1 MKLETFA
8 IVVAVVASLGTAILA
23 AYSNHAQFQLI
34 GSQLDVIEARQ
45 KALQHDQDESD
56 FMQGLRLEQIEQK
69 GMMYGDWLDLTP
81 LMDGGYSVKRWEAR
95 PAPEPERQAEAAK

>member
-23 AYSNHAQFQLI
+23 AYSNHAQFQLL

-45 KALQHDQDESD
+45 KALQIDQDESD
-56 FMQGLRLEQIEQK
+56 WMQGLRLERIEQNAI
-69 GMMYGDWLDLTP
+69 MVDNWLDLTP

-95 PAPEPERQAEAAK
+95 PEVAKDKEVAK